1 MQKLEPNG
9 VSSATSDAVSYNA
22 VDEHMLIEFA
32 LLEHAQQNIEEL
44 YGLGIV
50 GFISNV
56 QDSDELTSK
65 EGAQLTPNASPS
77 FADDVLR
84 PWHADELSFAADNCS
99 IRETSPAA

>member
-32 LLEHAQQNIEEL
+32 LLEQGEQTQYAIEEL

-50 GFISNV
+50 REISNV
-56 QDSDELTSK
+56 
-65 EGAQLTPNASPS
+65 
-77 FADDVLR
+77 
-84 PWHADELSFAADNCS
+84 
-99 IRETSPAA
+99 